1 MYQSSKQ
8 SNLRNHS
15 WLAFFDGDEFLVL
28 KKHKNIVDLLEA
40 TAPEGSNVGAVG
52 INWLFFGTSGRDF
65 YQPLPVTKRFQHR
78 EEDVNQHTK
87 SIVRITVGGP
97 CMDPH
102 QFILKDGAVK
112 VDTAGKHF
120 SGPFN
125 INGPSDVAV
134 LHHYYWKSQAEWAQK
149 FATPRN
155 DNGELRQKRFP
166 FYPTE
171 SSAGQVLDT
180 SAWEF
185 LKKAVPKYNIYDDR
199 VFDTW

>member
-1 MYQSSKQ
+1 
-8 SNLRNHS
+8 
-15 WLAFFDGDEFLVL
+15 
-28 KKHKNIVDLLEA
+28 HKNIVDLLEA

-87 SIVRITVGGP
+87 SIVRIKVGGP
-97 CMDPH
+97 CVDQH

-155 DNGELRQKRFP
+155 DNGVLRQKRFP

-185 LKKAVPKYNIYDDR
+185 LKKAVPKYNIYDDH
-199 VFDTW
+199 VFATW